1 MSSIV
6 GADLLPNSTNPW
18 ANPVILVQEELEL
31 FVNIGPVSSHGG
43 QTESETSYVLD
54 PFTTHLLHLIEK
66 VFCVNKSQS
75 VETASLCVPGAGE
88 CAIFR
93 KI

>member
-1 MSSIV
+1 MC
-6 GADLLPNSTNPW
+6 PNPW

-31 FVNIGPVSSHGG
+31 FVSIHSVSSHGG
-43 QTESETSYVLD
+43 QTESQTSSLFY
-54 PFTTHLLHLIEK
+54 PFITHLHLIEK
-66 VFCVNKSQS
+66 VISVNKSQS
-75 VETASLCVPGAGE
+75 VEAASLCVPGAGE

>member
-31 FVNIGPVSSHGG
+31 FVNIDSVSFHGG
-43 QTESETSYVLD
+43 QTTSLLD
-54 PFTTHLLHLIEK
+54 PFTTPLLHLIEV

-75 VETASLCVPGAGE
+75 VEAASLCVPGAGE